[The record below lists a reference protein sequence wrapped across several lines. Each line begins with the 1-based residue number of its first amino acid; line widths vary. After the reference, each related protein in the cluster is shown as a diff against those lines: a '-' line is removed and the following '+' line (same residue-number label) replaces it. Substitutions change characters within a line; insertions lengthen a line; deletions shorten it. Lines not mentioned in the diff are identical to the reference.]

1 MQALKMQLDGLST
14 QLEIMEELNQ
24 QRASPATNDDEGKGG
39 NETVHDAR
47 AVDATEDD
55 DGDDD
60 CAKFFDPHNWLD
72 DLPRAYHDILPRP
85 LGVRHTNLF
94 KSRHNEHGRSANG
107 VDGFLT
113 GFDDKRPEVG
123 LAATAEATHA
133 AALFKNK
140 EREEDPNTAASRK
153 IKNKPARGKRKRER
167 REGEAKNKNDKG
179 DNKGKSK
186 GKANE

>member
-24 QRASPATNDDEGKGG
+24 QRASPAINDDEGKGG

-94 KSRHNEHGRSANG
+94 KPRHNEESNCTPIHRPVETAYIQCDRSGYGWRAMLNG
-107 VDGFLT
+107 HRETRRFWGPGDERQHITL
-113 GFDDKRPEVG
+113 KELKAAR
-123 LAATAEATHA
+123 LAAESFLPHLAGHRV
-133 AALFKNK
+133 LLLH
-140 EREEDPNTAASRK
+140 
-153 IKNKPARGKRKRER
+153 
-167 REGEAKNKNDKG
+167 EGN
-179 DNKGKSK
+179 
-186 GKANE
+186 